1 MSNLA
6 ERLFRITNR
15 HPTLTSK
22 GKLAE
27 SLGVS
32 RSMLNL
38 YEKDNPPPPS
48 ELLDKVAKLEIAL
61 GIDDST
67 NVQREEA
74 PQTRFIPVAG
84 WAHAGIAASYEELPL
99 DWQHRVP
106 TECRDPHAFAVVL
119 EGESMEPKYSAGDLL
134 ILQPGSEAYSGC
146 LAVCRFKDDGVVF
159 RRVELLPE
167 AVRLIALNPAYPTE
181 AYPRDAFSWIYPL
194 WGRWTQVW
202 K

>member
-6 ERLFRITNR
+6 ERLFRISKR
-15 HPTLTSK
+15 HATLTSK

-27 SLGVS
+27 HLGIS

-38 YEKDNPPPPS
+38 YEKGTPQPPQ
-48 ELLDKVAKLEIAL
+48 EFLDKVARLEVTL

-67 NVQREEA
+67 FVQEER
-74 PQTRFIPVAG
+74 PPDVRSIPVVG
-84 WAHAGIAASYEELPL
+84 WAHAGEAASYDELPF
-99 DWQHRVP
+99 DWQKRVP
-106 TECRDPHAFAVVL
+106 TECRDTQAFAVIL
-119 EGESMEPKYSAGDLL
+119 EGESMEPKYSPGDML
-134 ILQPGSEAYSGC
+134 ILQPGCEPYSGC

-159 RRVELLPE
+159 RRVEFLPD
-167 AVRLIALNPAYPTE
+167 AIRLIALNSAYPTT